1 MVMMIRTSGSGTSI
15 TGLGGLRLSG
25 AGRGLT
31 ASQDLS
37 AVGGWARLLAREALF
52 NGVGLG
58 LEFAPLVVLL
68 GKLFGGGGDG
78 ARLLGHGGGTGA
90 RLHHLGGLHFDLSGF
105 GLENS

>member
-1 MVMMIRTSGSGTSI
+1 M
-15 TGLGGLRLSG
+15 
-25 AGRGLT
+25 
-31 ASQDLS
+31 
-37 AVGGWARLLAREALF
+37 
-52 NGVGLG
+52 GLG

-68 GKLFGGGGDG
+68 GKFFGGGGDG